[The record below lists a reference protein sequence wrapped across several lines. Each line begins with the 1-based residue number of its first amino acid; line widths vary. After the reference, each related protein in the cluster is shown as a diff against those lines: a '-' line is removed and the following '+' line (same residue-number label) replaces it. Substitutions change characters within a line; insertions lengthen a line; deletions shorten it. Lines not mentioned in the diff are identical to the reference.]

1 MAVRRDPPGRDV
13 VVAGQ
18 ARRPAA
24 AAELRPLRDKVN
36 PDTYGGSYLIGLRAI
51 AVKAHG
57 DSGPVAISNALR
69 HAARGVREG
78 LIEDIARRVHP
89 EPREPGLD
97 GAVRR
102 DTQVSPASADQGQ

>member
-1 MAVRRDPPGRDV
+1 
-13 VVAGQ
+13 
-18 ARRPAA
+18 
-24 AAELRPLRDKVN
+24 LRDKVN

-57 DSGPVAISNALR
+57 DSGSIAISNALR

-89 EPREPGLD
+89 EPRT
-97 GAVRR
+97 A
-102 DTQVSPASADQGQ
+102 DTIAAQQTDTAETA

>member
-1 MAVRRDPPGRDV
+1 M
-13 VVAGQ
+13 Q
-18 ARRPAA
+18 RPK
-24 AAELRPLRDKVN
+24 LRPLREKVN

-57 DSGPVAISNALR
+57 NSGPVAISNALR

-89 EPREPGLD
+89 EPPAAAHEQ
-97 GAVRR
+97 AASR
-102 DTQVSPASADQGQ
+102 DTQVSPASANQGQ